1 MKTGLILKK
10 VGIVL
15 VIVALATIFIFYKS
29 NETRGREAY
38 KNFQYSQAA
47 QYLTKAVDQ
56 TSNKQKKIELYDML
70 AKSEMGYAMIM
81 GNTRYPSLQAIDAYE
96 KEWDLDN
103 TNQKVL
109 ENIVDLRMRADATSS
124 GTGETAISDFMDKT
138 DKYLQIGL
146 QKFPDSDV
154 FISYDR
160 QKKAAAE
167 GMKKIFDTMMKEGKG
182 GN

>member
-10 VGIVL
+10 IGIVL
-15 VIVALATIFIFYKS
+15 IIIALVSIFIFHKS

-38 KNFQYSQAA
+38 KNFQYSQAV
-47 QYLTKAVDQ
+47 QYLNKAVDQ

-70 AKSEMGYAMIM
+70 AKSEIGYAMIM
-81 GNTRYPSLQAIDAYE
+81 GNDRYPSPRAIDAYE

-103 TNQKVL
+103 TNQRVL
-109 ENIVDLRMRADATSS
+109 EDIVDLRMRANVTSY
-124 GTGETAISDFMDKT
+124 GTGETAISDFMGKT

-146 QKFPDSDV
+146 QKFPDSNV

-160 QKKAAAE
+160 QKKEAAE
-167 GMKKIFDTMMKEGKG
+167 GMKEIFDAMMKEGK
-182 GN
+182 